1 MAAVSPARA
10 PFWSGWHTLGV
21 ALVALILVGLAFSP
35 LRWPLTPGDPRSAL
49 VTWWILV
56 AVLIAFV
63 LILGHGI
70 VGRSLG
76 ALIGA
81 RNRMSLSRLQL
92 ILWTVVVLSA
102 WLTAALWN
110 LANGVADPLKI
121 ALPEELWLLL
131 GISATAMVGTPLV
144 LSTKM
149 SRPPNAQQAMGQMQQ
164 AAARSGRAAAGG
176 NGEGGATA
184 TSMMQE
190 MRLTHRGLVIANE
203 SSQDASLADL
213 FMGDEVGN
221 FAEVDMS
228 KVQMFFFTIIII
240 LAYAAALGTMFG
252 TARPTGIDAFPALNE
267 SVVAL
272 LGISQAG
279 YLTYKAVPHTA
290 PPQPQPPA
298 P

>member
-1 MAAVSPARA
+1 MAAVPPARA

-21 ALVALILVGLAFSP
+21 TLVALALAGLAFSP
-35 LRWPLTPGDPRSAL
+35 LRWPLTPGDSRSAL
-49 VTWWILV
+49 VTWWIV
-56 AVLIAFV
+56 AVLLIAFV

-70 VGRSLG
+70 VGRPLG

-92 ILWTVVVLSA
+92 IAWTILVLSA

-121 ALPEELWLLL
+121 ALPTELWLLL

-149 SRPPNAQQAMGQMQQ
+149 SRPPDAEQAMGQVQL
-164 AAARSGRAAAGG
+164 AAARRGRAVATVD
-176 NGEGGATA
+176 GEMGTTMA
-184 TSMMQE
+184 TSMMQD
-190 MRLTHRGLVIANE
+190 MGLAHRGVVIANV
-203 SSQDASLADL
+203 SSDDASLADL

-221 FAEVDMS
+221 FAEVDLS
-228 KVQMFFFTIIII
+228 KVQMFFFTVMII
-240 LAYAAALGTMFG
+240 LAYAAALASMFMA
-252 TARPTGIDAFPALNE
+252 ARPAGIVAFPALNE

-290 PPQPQPPA
+290 PPQSSSP
-298 P
+298 

>member
-1 MAAVSPARA
+1 MAAVPPARA

-21 ALVALILVGLAFSP
+21 TLVALALAGLAFSP
-35 LRWPLTPGDPRSAL
+35 LRWPLTPGDSRSAL
-49 VTWWILV
+49 VTWWIV
-56 AVLIAFV
+56 AVLLIAFV

-70 VGRSLG
+70 VGRPLG

-92 ILWTVVVLSA
+92 IAWTILVLSA

-121 ALPEELWLLL
+121 ALPTELWLLL

-149 SRPPNAQQAMGQMQQ
+149 SRPPDAEQAMGQVQL
-164 AAARSGRAAAGG
+164 AAARRGRAVATVD
-176 NGEGGATA
+176 GEMGATMA
-184 TSMMQE
+184 TSMMQD
-190 MRLTHRGLVIANE
+190 MGLTHRGLVVANV
-203 SSQDASLADL
+203 SSHDASLADL

-221 FAEVDMS
+221 FAEVDLS
-228 KVQMFFFTIIII
+228 KVQMFFFTVMII
-240 LAYAAALGTMFG
+240 LAYAAALASMFMA
-252 TARPTGIDAFPALNE
+252 ARPAGIVAFPALNE

-290 PPQPQPPA
+290 PPQSSSP
-298 P
+298 